1 MTLLFDLTNL
11 TIGHGHGFG
20 INTNI
25 LETNVINLAVVI
37 GVVVTFVGDAL
48 KSLLENRR
56 QAILNNLKE
65 ADQKAFEAQERLN
78 KAKTALNDAIK
89 KAEMI
94 KQQSFTAAE
103 QESQQVIRQTQ
114 EELQRLEQ
122 TKQDTIQLQ
131 RQRAIQQ
138 LSQQVITLALSQV
151 KAKLTKL
158 TQGSVSFHNSVNQ
171 FHIVLLTNYKA

>member
-1 MTLLFDLTNL
+1 MSLVLDLTNL
-11 TIGHGHGFG
+11 SIGHGFG

-78 KAKTALNDAIK
+78 QAKAALNEAIK

-94 KQQSFTAAE
+94 KQQSVVTAE
-103 QESQQVIRQTQ
+103 QESQQVVRQTQ
-114 EELQRLEQ
+114 EELARLEQ
-122 TKQDTIQLQ
+122 SKQDTIQLQ

-138 LSQQVITLALSQV
+138 LSQQVINLALSQV
-151 KAKLTKL
+151 KNKLA
-158 TQGSVSFHNSVNQ
+158 GSRKDTAFQNSVNQ

>member
-1 MTLLFDLTNL
+1 MSLVVDLTNFS
-11 TIGHGHGFG
+11 IGHGFG

-25 LETNVINLAVVI
+25 LETNVINLAVVV

-78 KAKTALNDAIK
+78 QAKAALNEAVK
-89 KAEMI
+89 KADMI
-94 KQQSFTAAE
+94 KQQSVLTAE
-103 QESQQVIRQTQ
+103 QESQQVVRQTQ
-114 EELQRLEQ
+114 EELARLEQ
-122 TKQDTIQLQ
+122 SKQDTIQLQ

-151 KAKLTKL
+151 KNKLAASRKDAA
-158 TQGSVSFHNSVNQ
+158 FHNSVNQ

>member
-1 MTLLFDLTNL
+1 MSLLVNFTNL
-11 TIGHGHGFG
+11 SIGHGFG

-78 KAKTALNDAIK
+78 QAKAALNEAIK
-89 KAEMI
+89 KADVI
-94 KQQSFTAAE
+94 KQQSVVTAE
-103 QESQQVIRQTQ
+103 QESQQVVRQTQ
-114 EELQRLEQ
+114 EELARLEQ
-122 TKQDTIQLQ
+122 SKQDTIQLQ

-138 LSQQVITLALSQV
+138 LSQQVINLALSQV
-151 KAKLTKL
+151 KNKLA
-158 TQGSVSFHNSVNQ
+158 GSRKDTAFHNSVNQ
-171 FHIVLLTNYKA
+171 FNIVLLTNYKA

>member
-56 QAILNNLKE
+56 QAILSNLKE

-78 KAKTALNDAIK
+78 QAKNALTDAIK
-89 KAEMI
+89 KADQI

-114 EELQRLEQ
+114 DELQRLEQ

-151 KAKLTKL
+151 KAKLTKRL
-158 TQGSVSFHNSVNQ
+158 DVSFHNSVNQ

>member
-65 ADQKAFEAQERLN
+65 ADQKALEAQERLEQ
-78 KAKTALNDAIK
+78 AKNALNEAIK
-89 KAEMI
+89 KADII
-94 KQQSFTAAE
+94 KQQSFTTAE
-103 QESQQVIRQTQ
+103 QESQQVIR
-114 EELQRLEQ
+114 
-122 TKQDTIQLQ
+122 
-131 RQRAIQQ
+131 
-138 LSQQVITLALSQV
+138 
-151 KAKLTKL
+151 
-158 TQGSVSFHNSVNQ
+158 
-171 FHIVLLTNYKA
+171 